1 MVNHFSDVDF
11 ATAVLEASKTKPV
24 LVDFFATWCGPCQ
37 MQGPIIENVD
47 KTIGD
52 KAVVGK
58 VNVDE
63 APKAASEF
71 GVMSIPTLI
80 IFKDGKAAQTFVGV
94 QMHDTLV
101 AALQNLAK

>member
-1 MVNHFSDVDF
+1 MSQVFTDANF
-11 ATAVLEASKTKPV
+11 ASEVIEASKVKPV

-37 MQGPIIENVD
+37 MQGPIIDQVSEA
-47 KTIGD
+47 IGT

-63 APKAASEF
+63 AGQTAQQY

-80 IFKDGKAAQTFVGV
+80 IFKDGKELKKFVGV
-94 QMHDTLV
+94 QMKDDL
-101 AALQNLAK
+101 LAELNSAS